1 MRATA
6 PFAAALAGA
15 LLLASPAQAQWSYL
29 EPEFACKPSKCPH
42 GTNECLANPNH
53 AQATVDSECSAC
65 HNNQQYWPC
74 DVDGL
79 CYCWDTSRPKIP
91 PAPSTRLYGGGK
103 GLDISDVD
111 PCDLATETVF
121 KNLAPKA
128 QHPYSYE
135 GFCRAVREY
144 NRNHPSEGF
153 ANMGNTEQQ
162 KHELASFFGNA
173 LHESDEFQAGRE
185 YLMCADRQEV
195 GGEVYCKPCDV
206 SSFDWATF
214 KCGASLASEGRAF
227 NSYCQS
233 NLLPPEGCQCDDVYE
248 RSDKGPMAG
257 YVKADQVYF
266 GRGSIQ
272 VCMSLEYTY
281 SSWFYLSARTTSL

>member
-1 MRATA
+1 MRA
-6 PFAAALAGA
+6 FAALA
-15 LLLASPAQAQWSYL
+15 LLLSSQPTPTSSQWSYL
-29 EPEFACKPSKCPH
+29 EPEYACQPSKCPH
-42 GTNECLANPNH
+42 TTSECLANPNH

-65 HNNQQYWPC
+65 HNSQSYWPC

-91 PAPSTRLYGGGK
+91 PAPSTRLYGGGE
-103 GLDISDVD
+103 GLDVSDVD

-121 KNLAPKA
+121 RTLAPKA

-153 ANMGNTEQQ
+153 ANMGDVEQQ

-185 YLMCADRQEV
+185 YLMCADRQEA
-195 GGEVYCKPCDV
+195 GGEVYCKPCDS
-206 SSFDWATF
+206 SSFDWTTF

-227 NSYCQS
+227 NNYCQS

-248 RSDKGPMAG
+248 RSDQGPMAG

-272 VCMSLEYTY
+272 VCMASG
-281 SSWFYLSARTTSL
+281 TSLLNLLNDI